1 MIKIKSIAIALFAI
15 SLVLLPVG
23 RSHGQL
29 VLAEVIRL
37 AIKRVVKAF
46 DLKVQRMQ
54 NETIW
59 LQNAQKVLENALSK
73 LKLQEISEW
82 TQKQKEQYQ
91 VYFNELRTI
100 REVIARYKRIQ
111 QIVKMQADLL
121 NEYQEAWRR
130 FSSDPNFSHKELMEM
145 ERMYEVMLEKG
156 LDNLEAVLQVIR
168 PFNLE
173 MTDQQRMERI
183 DRAARSMAA
192 ILSDLRAFGRQNV
205 MLSLERTKDEAQRK
219 AVRSLYGIGEN

>member
-1 MIKIKSIAIALFAI
+1 
-15 SLVLLPVG
+15 
-23 RSHGQL
+23 
-29 VLAEVIRL
+29 
-37 AIKRVVKAF
+37 
-46 DLKVQRMQ
+46 
-54 NETIW
+54 

-100 REVIARYKRIQ
+100 REVIARYRRIQ
-111 QIVKMQADLL
+111 QIVKMQSDLL
-121 NEYQEAWRR
+121 TEYQEAWKR

-145 ERMYEVMLEKG
+145 ERMYEGMLDKG

-173 MTDQQRMERI
+173 MTDQQRMEGI
-183 DRAARSMAA
+183 DRAARTMAA

-205 MLSLERTKDEAQRK
+205 LLSLERSKDEAQKK
-219 AVRSLYGIGEN
+219 AVQALYGIGNN

>member
-1 MIKIKSIAIALFAI
+1 MNKIKPLATALLAI
-15 SLVLLPVG
+15 SLVLLPMA

-29 VLAEVIRL
+29 VLAEVLRL

-46 DLKVQRMQ
+46 DLKVQRLQ

-100 REVIARYKRIQ
+100 REVIARYRRIQ
-111 QIVKMQADLL
+111 QIVKMQSDLL
-121 NEYQEAWRR
+121 TEYQQAWKR

-145 ERMYEVMLEKG
+145 ERMYEGMLDKG

-173 MTDQQRMERI
+173 MTDQQRMEGI
-183 DRAARSMAA
+183 DRAARAMAA
-192 ILSDLRAFGRQNV
+192 VLSDLRAFGRQNV
-205 MLSLERTKDEAQRK
+205 LLSLERSKDEAQRK
-219 AVRSLYGIGEN
+219 AVQILYGIGNN